1 MKLIVVGASHGGT
14 EAVQTAIEQYPDST
28 IVWYEQAN
36 FRQMMG
42 WSVEKLVA
50 YRKKLTAQGVTLVDE
65 TRVVRLLAATH
76 QLVIQAKEPATPQT
90 VAYDKLILSP
100 GSQARQLTVT
110 GATLPGI
117 VSLRGKGDLMW
128 LREQA
133 RQNAQLQRI
142 VVVGAGYIGLGA
154 AEIFAQAHKTVTL
167 IDVNEQPLHGY
178 LDAEIAAP
186 IAQTLRNHGIKLAM
200 GQRVQRLLGEQHVTA
215 VETDTA
221 TYAADLVVVAIG
233 AVPQTQWLADTL
245 ALTSNGSVVTDA
257 YQRTNLTDVL
267 AIGDATQVNDG
278 PTQQRITIALAGNA
292 RQQARNAVAN
302 LQLPTTPLAP
312 TNGTSALPVFEYK
325 LATTGLSE
333 QRAHRLNRPIV
344 AVTWTQ
350 PVTMNTDA
358 TVTTKLCYDPNT
370 FEILG
375 AQLVSTV
382 DVTANIN
389 LVSVAIQAHFTIQQ
403 LATADFFFQ
412 PVFSTP
418 TSFLKATAIAAVK
431 QANQYRPA

>member
-1 MKLIVVGASHGGT
+1 MKLIVVGASHGGA
-14 EAVQTAIEQYPDST
+14 EAVQTAVEQYPDSQ

-36 FRQMMG
+36 FDQMMG
-42 WSVEKLVA
+42 WSNEKVTA
-50 YRKKLTAQGVTLVDE
+50 YRQKLKAQGVTLSDE
-65 TRVVRLLAATH
+65 TRVVRLQASAH
-76 QLVIQAKEPATPQT
+76 QLVIQSVGQSATQT
-90 VAYDKLILSP
+90 VSYDKLILSP
-100 GSQARQLTVT
+100 GSQARQLPVT
-110 GATLPGI
+110 GATLSGV

-128 LREQA
+128 LRNQA
-133 RQNAQLQRI
+133 RENDQLQRI

-154 AEIFAQAHKTVTL
+154 AEIFAQAHKAVTL
-167 IDVNEQPLHGY
+167 IDVNASPLHGY

-186 IAQTLRNHGIKLAM
+186 ITQTLRDHGITLALE
-200 GQRVQRLLGEQHVTA
+200 QRVQRLLGAQHVTA
-215 VETDTA
+215 VETESA
-221 TYAADLVVVAIG
+221 TYPADLVVVAIG
-233 AVPQTQWLADTL
+233 AVPQTQWLTGTV
-245 ALTSNGSVVTDA
+245 ALTTNGSVITDP
-257 YQRTNLTDVL
+257 YQRTSLPDVW

-278 PTQQRITIALAGNA
+278 PTRQRVTIALAGNA

-312 TNGTSALPVFEYK
+312 TNGTSALPVFAYK

-333 QRAHRLNRPIV
+333 QRACQLKRPI
-344 AVTWTQ
+344 ASVTWTQ
-350 PVTMNTDA
+350 PVTMNAET

-389 LVSVAIQAHFTIQQ
+389 LVSVAMQAHFTIQQ